1 MSIESDQLEQNPNIG
16 ALGTAKYQEANR
28 RVKGF
33 SPLVVGS
40 VDQYVDYI
48 HTIVLPVF
56 NNSSGATRIIDR
68 AVVANPVLSLGQE
81 LDDTGLTVEALVE
94 LGGRWEG
101 YSWAM
106 LGRNF
111 EGRIL
116 SDETLV
122 GMDNLV
128 QEALAVPYEPPRPL
142 PEGFSIDILKEN
154 DGVSEADLEKLATIF
169 RASFNDYISNL
180 FTPGDVR
187 EWLEDSST
195 YPFVVRGP
203 GGEIAV
209 VTNGDMADYSF
220 DGKPFRFLEIGD
232 SASDPSYRHMGLNR
246 ALKAALI
253 TKAKQ
258 LGFDSIHAETRAA
271 WGAPNFGNAKNGM
284 TYCGTLPMNCVITG
298 PEDIPET
305 QDPQLD
311 EDHRRFGSLN
321 VWTMTPA
328 NPNWGRY

>member
-1 MSIESDQLEQNPNIG
+1 MSREFENQNIG

-81 LDDTGLTVEALVE
+81 LDGTGLTVEALVA

-106 LGRNF
+106 VGRNF

-116 SDETLV
+116 SDKTLARM
-122 GMDNLV
+122 GNLV
-128 QEALAVPYEPPRPL
+128 REVSVLPYELPRSL
-142 PEGFSIDILKEN
+142 PEGFSMDILKEH
-154 DGVSEADLEKLATIF
+154 DGASEADLEKLAAIF
-169 RASFNDYISNL
+169 RASFNYYITDL
-180 FTPGDVR
+180 FTPEDVKK
-187 EWLEDSST
+187 WIDDPTT
-195 YPFVVRGP
+195 YPFVIRNP
-203 GGEIAV
+203 GGDIVV
-209 VTNGDMADYSF
+209 VTNADMAEYSF
-220 DGKPFRFLEIGD
+220 DGRQFKFLEIGD
-232 SASDPSYRHMGLNR
+232 SASDPVYRHMGLNR

-284 TYCGTLPMNCVITG
+284 AYCGTLPMNCVITG
-298 PEDIPET
+298 PEDVPET
-305 QDPQLD
+305 QDSRLD

-321 VWTMTPA
+321 VWAMTPA